1 MVLSYSRTAVRWPD
15 QFCLRITILP
25 LLKPVTTTRL
35 YVQIARQIADAVQ
48 QEQFKVGDRLPAER
62 ALAEE
67 LNVSR
72 ASVREALSAL
82 EILGIVES
90 RSGNG
95 TFIRRPP
102 TEWTYLGTIFE
113 EFVARED
120 SPHEVLEARRLLEP
134 LVAQLAAERAT
145 PDQINQ
151 IALSLAALEQTIVNS
166 AARTEADTS
175 FHLAIATAT
184 GNSVLVRQVQL
195 LLSAMGSQLWAS
207 LNQHTATDPLLVQK
221 FLTDHQQIYQAIQ
234 RRNPSAAAVAMTQ
247 HIHNVA
253 EDFFS

>member
-1 MVLSYSRTAVRWPD
+1 M
-15 QFCLRITILP
+15 P
-25 LLKPVTTTRL
+25 LLKPITTTRL

-48 QEQFKVGDRLPAER
+48 NETFKVGARLPPER

-113 EFVARED
+113 EFVAHED
-120 SPHEVLEARRLLEP
+120 SPHEVLDARRMLEP
-134 LVAQLAAERAT
+134 AVAQLAAERAT
-145 PDQINQ
+145 AEQIGQ
-151 IALSLAALEQTIVNS
+151 IEMHLQAIARATQTGQS
-166 AARTEADTS
+166 RAEADTN
-175 FHLAIATAT
+175 FHLAIAAST
-184 GNSVLVRQVQL
+184 GNSVLVRQVQML
-195 LLSAMGSQLWAS
+195 VASMQSRLWTS
-207 LNQHTATDPLLVQK
+207 LNQRTDQDTALAQK
-221 FLTDHQQIYQAIQ
+221 FLADHQRIYQAIHN
-234 RRNPSAAAVAMTQ
+234 RDGDAAAAAMTQ
-247 HIHNVA
+247 HIANVA
-253 EDFFS
+253 EDFFN

>member
-1 MVLSYSRTAVRWPD
+1 M
-15 QFCLRITILP
+15 P
-25 LLKPVTTTRL
+25 LLKPITTTRL

-48 QEQFKVGDRLPAER
+48 NETFKVGDRLPPER

-102 TEWTYLGTIFE
+102 NEWTYLGTIFE
-113 EFVARED
+113 EFVAHED
-120 SPHEVLEARRLLEP
+120 SPHEVLEARRILEP
-134 LVAQLAAERAT
+134 IVARLAAERAPT
-145 PDQINQ
+145 EQIRQ
-151 IALSLAALEQTIVNS
+151 IELYLQAIERATQAGQ
-166 AARTEADTS
+166 ARTEADTN
-175 FHLAIATAT
+175 FHLAIAAAT

-195 LLSAMGSQLWAS
+195 LVASMQSRLWTS
-207 LNQHTATDPLLVQK
+207 LNQRTDQDPVLAQK
-221 FLTDHQQIYQAIQ
+221 FLADHQHIYQAIHS
-234 RRNPSAAAVAMTQ
+234 RDGGAAAAAMSQ
-247 HIHNVA
+247 HITNVA

>member
-1 MVLSYSRTAVRWPD
+1 M
-15 QFCLRITILP
+15 P
-25 LLKPVTTTRL
+25 LLKPVATTRL

-48 QEQFKVGDRLPAER
+48 QEQFKVGDRLPPER

-113 EFVARED
+113 EFVERED

-151 IALSLAALEQTIVNS
+151 IALSLAALEQTIDNGG
-166 AARTEADTS
+166 ARTEADSS

-184 GNSVLVRQVQL
+184 GNSVLVRHVQL
-195 LLSAMGSQLWAS
+195 LLSAMRSQLWAS

-221 FLTDHQQIYQAIQ
+221 FLTDHQQIYQAIHSHT
-234 RRNPSAAAVAMTQ
+234 PSAAAAAMTQ
-247 HIHNVA
+247 HINNVA

>member
-1 MVLSYSRTAVRWPD
+1 M
-15 QFCLRITILP
+15 P
-25 LLKPVTTTRL
+25 LLKPISPTRL

-48 QEQFKVGDRLPAER
+48 NETFKVGDKLPPER

-113 EFVARED
+113 DFVAHED
-120 SPHEVLEARRLLEP
+120 SPHEVLDARRILEP
-134 LVAQLAAERAT
+134 AVAQLAAERAT
-145 PDQINQ
+145 DEQISQ
-151 IALSLAALEQTIVNS
+151 LELCLQAIEQAPATGQAPNRSGHELPPCHRHRNGQQRTRAPSTIVVGDDAEPLVSIAQSTYGPRHCIGRKIFSRSS
-166 AARTEADTS
+166 A
-175 FHLAIATAT
+175 HLSSDPATRSSH
-184 GNSVLVRQVQL
+184 G
-195 LLSAMGSQLWAS
+195 GSR
-207 LNQHTATDPLLVQK
+207 HDPA
-221 FLTDHQQIYQAIQ
+221 HQ
-234 RRNPSAAAVAMTQ
+234 
-247 HIHNVA
+247 
-253 EDFFS
+253 

>member
-1 MVLSYSRTAVRWPD
+1 MT
-15 QFCLRITILP
+15 

-48 QEQFKVGDRLPAER
+48 QEQFKVGDRLPPER
-62 ALAEE
+62 TLAEE

-95 TFIRRPP
+95 TFVRRLP
-102 TEWTYLGTIFE
+102 TEWTYLGTVFD

-134 LVAQLAAERAT
+134 MIAQLAAERAT
-145 PDQINQ
+145 AEQ
-151 IALSLAALEQTIVNS
+151 LSLIEQALQALANAVATG
-166 AARTEADTS
+166 AARAAADSS
-175 FHLAIATAT
+175 FHLAIANGA

-195 LLSAMGSQLWAS
+195 LVATMQGQLWTS
-207 LNQHTATDPLLVQK
+207 LNQRTPKDTVLAQK
-221 FLTDHQQIYQAIQ
+221 FLADHQRIYHALLE
-234 RRNPSAAAVAMTQ
+234 RNPNAAAEAMLQ
-247 HIHNVA
+247 HINNVA

>member
-1 MVLSYSRTAVRWPD
+1 MNLS
-15 QFCLRITILP
+15 
-25 LLKPVTTTRL
+25 LLKPVVTTRL

-48 QEQFKVGDRLPAER
+48 QEQFKIGDKLPPER
-62 ALAEE
+62 TLAEE

-113 EFVARED
+113 EFVAHED

-134 LVAQLAAERAT
+134 IVAQLAAERAT
-145 PDQINQ
+145 PEQISQ
-151 IALSLAALEQTIVNS
+151 IGLSLQAIEQAMANG
-166 AARTEADTS
+166 AARTEADTA

-195 LLSAMGSQLWAS
+195 LVGAMRSQLWAS
-207 LNQHTATDPLLVQK
+207 LNQHTSKDPVLAQK
-221 FLTDHQQIYQAIQ
+221 FLEDHRHIHQAIHS
-234 RRNPSAAAVAMTQ
+234 RNPSAAAAAMTQ
-247 HIHNVA
+247 HINNVA

>member
-1 MVLSYSRTAVRWPD
+1 M
-15 QFCLRITILP
+15 P
-25 LLKPVTTTRL
+25 LLKPITNTRL

-48 QEQFKVGDRLPAER
+48 NETFKIGDKLPPER

-113 EFVARED
+113 EFVAHED
-120 SPHEVLEARRLLEP
+120 SPHEVLEARRMLEP
-134 LVAQLAAERAT
+134 AVAQLAAERAT
-145 PDQINQ
+145 VEQIGQ
-151 IALSLAALEQTIVNS
+151 IEFYLHAIERATQTS
-166 AARTEADTS
+166 QARTEADTN
-175 FHLAIATAT
+175 FHIAIATAT

-195 LLSAMGSQLWAS
+195 LVASMQSRLWTS
-207 LNQHTATDPLLVQK
+207 LNQRTDQDTGLAQK
-221 FLTDHQQIYQAIQ
+221 FLEDHRRIYQAIHS
-234 RRNPSAAAVAMTQ
+234 RNPAAAAAAMTQ
-247 HIHNVA
+247 HIANVA

>member
-1 MVLSYSRTAVRWPD
+1 MS
-15 QFCLRITILP
+15 
-25 LLKPVTTTRL
+25 LLKPVGTTRL
-35 YVQIARQIADAVQ
+35 YVQIARQIADAVR
-48 QEQFKVGDRLPAER
+48 QEQFKVGDRLPPER
-62 ALAEE
+62 TLADE

-95 TFIRRPP
+95 TFVRRLP

-134 LVAQLAAERAT
+134 MVAQLAAERAT
-145 PDQINQ
+145 AEQLLQIER
-151 IALSLAALEQTIVNS
+151 ALQTLTDAVAS
-166 AARTEADTS
+166 GAARTEADSS
-175 FHLAIATAT
+175 FHLAIANAA
-184 GNSVLVRQVQL
+184 GNTVLVRQVQL
-195 LLSAMGSQLWAS
+195 LVATMQSQLWTS
-207 LNQHTATDPLLVQK
+207 LNQRTPKDRIIAQQ
-221 FLTDHQQIYQAIQ
+221 FLADHQRIYHALLS
-234 RRNPSAAAVAMTQ
+234 RNPSAAAAAMLQ
-247 HIHNVA
+247 HINNVA